1 MEYQNNVHSPHL
13 HSKLQRI
20 HWCEI
25 NSSPLGKIDTQ
36 LFFPSPSPFPPNTF
50 FSVGGAIYTQSNI
63 VINGSVFNE
72 NVAYEST
79 GGAIHATDAE
89 IVVVDFC
96 EFTRN
101 NASASGGA
109 VFATESSIKFNN
121 CKFIRNYAIKASGN
135 FHILL
140 TIFISIIILLFLVHL
155 LNLI

>member
-1 MEYQNNVHSPHL
+1 MFILHIFTQNYKEYIGVRLTPLS
-13 HSKLQRI
+13 
-20 HWCEI
+20 
-25 NSSPLGKIDTQ
+25 LGK
-36 LFFPSPSPFPPNTF
+36 LKLNYFSLLLPPSPNTF

-89 IVVVDFC
+89 IVVVYFC

-140 TIFISIIILLFLVHL
+140 TIFISIIILLFWSIY
-155 LNLI
+155 LI